1 MTLLDPLSAILTG
14 ALAAPVLIVLYFL
27 KLRRR
32 RVRVASTLLWER
44 AVQDLQVNEPF
55 RWLRPS
61 LLLFLQLLA
70 LALLALALGRPAV
83 PGGLGASGRVVLLI
97 DRSASMSA
105 TDGQGGATRLDD
117 ALRLANKTL
126 DGLRRGTSVT
136 VVTFAGAPE
145 VLLGATTDR
154 AAARRAL
161 ERIVPTDQP
170 GDLVAALKLVGALDA
185 QPTDESETPEPLS
198 LVLLSDGGFSESA
211 YALAGAE
218 VSYQRAGPPESSE
231 ADNLGLTAISASAD
245 YNDPSLTRLFLR
257 VQNALG
263 REVAGMVIIEGQA
276 GEIARKAV
284 RVPAAAPGTP
294 GTQSVTLELD
304 RSQSGLVTARI
315 DREDRLASDNSASI
329 ILSPP
334 ERPRVALV
342 SPGGA
347 ADPSAWVLGDILGEM
362 DLAALDRMS
371 GEEFAALDSRGEA
384 NAYDLVVFDRVNVPT
399 GLAAPTLSFGAS
411 VPGYALGVSPEGQ
424 DRLAAW
430 QRSHPALRGLVLDG
444 VVIARPAHFLP
455 LPDAPPAEE
464 LATGTRG
471 PVMILTT
478 EGRHQRLGV
487 AFEPSASNWPLLDI
501 SYPLFLVQALEFL
514 THAGLA
520 PGNTPSST
528 SRAASIEA
536 QPGAGELVLEGP
548 QTLRA
553 RVPAAQAGEDSVRVN
568 LGVPERAGVY
578 RDAQGEPVL
587 AANLASPAESALAS
601 RDALTIAG
609 KPVASGSLGEGLREI
624 WHWFVLAAAAVLTL
638 EWILFARKMSA

>member
-105 TDGQGGATRLDD
+105 TDGQGGGTRLGD
-117 ALRLANKTL
+117 ALRLAGETL
-126 DGLRRGTSVT
+126 DGLSRGTSVA

-161 ERIVPTDQP
+161 ERIEPTDQP
-170 GDLVAALKLVGALDA
+170 GDLGAALELIGALAA
-185 QPTDESETPEPLS
+185 QPANESETPEPLS
-198 LVLLSDGGFSESA
+198 VVLLSDGGFAEAA

-218 VSYQRAGPPESSE
+218 VTYQRAGPPEGSE
-231 ADNLGLTAISASAD
+231 TDNLGLTAISASAD
-245 YNDPSLTRLFLR
+245 YNDPALTRLFLR
-257 VQNALG
+257 VQNALD
-263 REVAGMVIIEGQA
+263 REVAAMVVIEGPA

-284 RVPAAAPGTP
+284 RVPAAAAGSPA
-294 GTQSVTLELD
+294 TQSVTLELD
-304 RSQSGLVTARI
+304 RTLSGLVTARI
-315 DREDRLASDNSASI
+315 DRADRLASDNSASI

-347 ADPSAWVLGDILGEM
+347 SDPSAWVLGDILAEM

-371 GEEFAALDSRGEA
+371 GEAFAALADRGETI
-384 NAYDLVVFDRVNVPT
+384 AYDLAVFDRVDVPAGV
-399 GLAAPTLSFGAS
+399 GLSTLSFGAA
-411 VPGYALGVSPEGQ
+411 VPGYALEKGAEGQ

-444 VVIARPAHFLP
+444 VVIARPAHFVP
-455 LPDAPPAEE
+455 APDAPPAEE

-471 PVMILTT
+471 PVMILTA
-478 EGRHQRLGV
+478 EGRHQLLAV

-520 PGNTPSST
+520 PGNTPSVT
-528 SRAASIEA
+528 ARPASVEA
-536 QPGAGELVLEGP
+536 LPGPGEIVLEGP

-553 RVPAAQAGEDSVRVN
+553 RVPAAPAGEASVRVN

-587 AANLASPAESALAS
+587 AVNLASPAESALAT

-609 KPVASGSLGEGLREI
+609 KPVASGALGEGLREI